1 MRKNKALLKRAA
13 SLFTALVMLAG
24 SATYA
29 QEEQTSQEVLSQE
42 MLSES
47 SSELSEELVNGTD
60 PEILELTSETITE
73 SIEEQTQ
80 EAESES
86 TQEQTQEAESES
98 VQEQTQEVES
108 ESTQEQTQE
117 VESESTQEQTQEVES
132 ESTQEQTQET
142 ASESIEEQTQE
153 TVNEN
158 LPELVQESNS
168 EDETTECSTDAF
180 VDSTD
185 EDMDSDIY
193 EIGDEFVKTFSFDMI
208 VDRNPIYL
216 GMAGISTATGNYY
229 DQLDATSKRIYNAI
243 YEANKSSASTAKMKL
258 NLTKIFENQKVTKGT
273 NGKAVYSEET
283 KQAIFAWLGSY
294 VTPAYLALTYDHP
307 ELVWLSGAKYTIG
320 YSVYTPW
327 FEEGETSIIT
337 DLELAGS
344 TFTITPTKD
353 TGALTAS
360 NVNPLFDGTKSQI
373 DAMLPA
379 NATTYDKVKAVHDKI
394 CSMVSYENSTQNIGN
409 PYYQTPYSLYYD
421 ADGDGKIETVCA
433 GYAKM
438 MKLQCNKY
446 GIPCVLVTGVT
457 DSGEY
462 HMWNYI
468 QMENGVWYA
477 VDATWDDQSTTM
489 YDFFLVGSETYSSA
503 AFGTKK
509 FGNTHIP
516 SGKWTTSADCVFLY
530 PVFSQTAYAGQNTVT
545 SKNGLLKDSDGV
557 WRYYTNNQVDTSY
570 TGFAASGSDQ
580 VYLINGVQ
588 NTSYSGL
595 IYNGGNW
602 YYVQKGVR
610 NTAYS
615 GLSVYNGSWYY
626 VKGGTADWSY
636 TGLAQYNGVWYYV
649 RQGSVDW
656 EYTGLCQYDTIWFYI
671 KNGAL
676 DWNYTGLCQH
686 SGVWYY
692 ITKGQV
698 NWNYTG
704 SCIYNG
710 KSYYVEKGV
719 LNWKYNSTAVYS
731 SASYTAD
738 LMNVAL
744 SQYQAE
750 EVTVDETNIY
760 SADTEPEST
769 QTEEQESHEAEEL
782 NETETF
788 ETEEQTQEQTEESV
802 SQTEVAVQE
811 ESTVQYSLLERIE
824 EYLIKFI
831 TYIVKLAA
839 AYIGITL

>member
-13 SLFTALVMLAG
+13 SLFTAFVMLAG

-80 EAESES
+80 EA
-86 TQEQTQEAESES
+86 
-98 VQEQTQEVES
+98 
-108 ESTQEQTQE
+108 
-117 VESESTQEQTQEVES
+117 ES

-258 NLTKIFENQKVTKGT
+258 NLTRIFENQKVTKGA

-283 KQAIFAWLGSY
+283 KQAIFAWLSSY

-320 YSVYTPW
+320 YSVYTPL
-327 FEEGETSIIT
+327 FESGEISIIT

-353 TGALTAS
+353 TGVLTGS
-360 NVNPLFDGTKSQI
+360 KVNPLFDGTKSQI

-394 CSMVSYENSTQNIGN
+394 CSMVSYENNMQNIGN

-462 HMWNYI
+462 HMWNYV

-477 VDATWDDQSTTM
+477 VDATWDDQSTIM

-509 FGNTHIP
+509 FVTTHIP
-516 SGKWTTSADCVFLY
+516 SGKWTTSADCVFSY
-530 PVFSQTAYAGQNTVT
+530 PILRTTAYKSNISVVQEGLVQNT
-545 SKNGLLKDSDGV
+545 DGS
-557 WRYYTNNQVDTSY
+557 WSYYKNNQIDSNY
-570 TGFAASGSDQ
+570 TDLVQCGNDL
-580 VYLINGVQ
+580 VYIKNGVQ
-588 NTSYSGL
+588 NTSFTNL
-595 IYNGGNW
+595 LNIKNKW
-602 YYVQKGVR
+602 YYVVKGKVDKSYTGLVLYYGTWYYIKKGVLDW
-610 NTAYS
+610 NYTGLCLYS
-615 GLSVYNGSWYY
+615 GTWYY
-626 VKGGTADWSY
+626 VK
-636 TGLAQYNGVWYYV
+636 
-649 RQGSVDW
+649 
-656 EYTGLCQYDTIWFYI
+656 
-671 KNGAL
+671 KGAL
-676 DWNYTGLCQH
+676 DWNYTGLCLY
-686 SGVWYY
+686 SGTWYY
-692 ITKGQV
+692 VKKGALD
-698 NWNYTG
+698 WNYTG
-704 SCIYNG
+704 LCLYSGTWYYVKKGALDWNYTGLCLYGGTWYYVKKGALDWNYTGLCLYGGTWYYVKKGALDWNYTGLCLYGGTWYYVKRGALDWNYTGVCDYYGTTYYIINGVLKWKYSGKVICNG
-710 KSYYVEKGV
+710 KTYNVVNGV
-719 LNWKYNSTAVYS
+719 A
-731 SASYTAD
+731 
-738 LMNVAL
+738 
-744 SQYQAE
+744 
-750 EVTVDETNIY
+750 
-760 SADTEPEST
+760 
-769 QTEEQESHEAEEL
+769 
-782 NETETF
+782 
-788 ETEEQTQEQTEESV
+788 
-802 SQTEVAVQE
+802 
-811 ESTVQYSLLERIE
+811 
-824 EYLIKFI
+824 
-831 TYIVKLAA
+831 KLQMKK
-839 AYIGITL
+839 

>member
-13 SLFTALVMLAG
+13 SLFTAFVMLAG

-86 TQEQTQEAESES
+86 TQEQTQEA
-98 VQEQTQEVES
+98 
-108 ESTQEQTQE
+108 
-117 VESESTQEQTQEVES
+117 ES

-258 NLTKIFENQKVTKGT
+258 NLTKIFENQKVTKGA

-283 KQAIFAWLGSY
+283 KQAIFAWLSSY

-320 YSVYTPW
+320 YSVYTPL
-327 FEEGETSIIT
+327 FESGEISIIT

-353 TGALTAS
+353 TGVLTGS
-360 NVNPLFDGTKSQI
+360 KVNPLFDGTKSQI

-394 CSMVSYENSTQNIGN
+394 CSMVSYENNMQNIGN
-409 PYYQTPYSLYYD
+409 QYYQTPYSLYYD

-462 HMWNYI
+462 HMWNYV

-516 SGKWTTSADCVFLY
+516 SGKWTTSADCVFSY
-530 PVFSQTAYAGQNTVT
+530 PILRTTAYKSNISVVQEGLVQNT
-545 SKNGLLKDSDGV
+545 DGS
-557 WRYYTNNQVDTSY
+557 WSYYKNNQIDSNY
-570 TGFAASGSDQ
+570 TDLVQCGNDL
-580 VYLINGVQ
+580 VYIKNGVQ
-588 NTSYSGL
+588 NTSFTNL
-595 IYNGGNW
+595 LNIKNKW
-602 YYVQKGVR
+602 YYV
-610 NTAYS
+610 
-615 GLSVYNGSWYY
+615 
-626 VKGGTADWSY
+626 VKGKVDKSY
-636 TGLAQYNGVWYYV
+636 TGLVLYYGTWYYIK
-649 RQGSVDW
+649 QGV
-656 EYTGLCQYDTIWFYI
+656 
-671 KNGAL
+671 L
-676 DWNYTGLCQH
+676 DWNYTGLCLYR
-686 SGVWYY
+686 GTWYY
-692 ITKGQV
+692 VKKGV
-698 NWNYTG
+698 LDWNYTG
-704 SCIYNG
+704 LCLYGGTWYYVKKGLLDWNYTGLCLYEGTWYYVKKGLLDWNYTGVCDYYGTTYYIINGVLKWNYSGKVICNG
-710 KSYYVEKGV
+710 KTYNVVNGV
-719 LNWKYNSTAVYS
+719 A
-731 SASYTAD
+731 
-738 LMNVAL
+738 
-744 SQYQAE
+744 
-750 EVTVDETNIY
+750 
-760 SADTEPEST
+760 
-769 QTEEQESHEAEEL
+769 
-782 NETETF
+782 
-788 ETEEQTQEQTEESV
+788 
-802 SQTEVAVQE
+802 
-811 ESTVQYSLLERIE
+811 
-824 EYLIKFI
+824 
-831 TYIVKLAA
+831 KLQMKK
-839 AYIGITL
+839 

>member
-80 EAESES
+80 EA
-86 TQEQTQEAESES
+86 
-98 VQEQTQEVES
+98 ES

-615 GLSVYNGSWYY
+615 GLSVYNGGWYY

-636 TGLAQYNGVWYYV
+636 SGLAQYNGVWYYV

>member
-13 SLFTALVMLAG
+13 SLFTAFVMLAG

-80 EAESES
+80 EA
-86 TQEQTQEAESES
+86 
-98 VQEQTQEVES
+98 
-108 ESTQEQTQE
+108 
-117 VESESTQEQTQEVES
+117 ESESTQEQTQEVES

-769 QTEEQESHEAEEL
+769 QTEEQESHEAEKL
-782 NETETF
+782 NEPETF
-788 ETEEQTQEQTEESV
+788 ETEAQTQEQTEESV

>member
-1 MRKNKALLKRAA
+1 
-13 SLFTALVMLAG
+13 
-24 SATYA
+24 
-29 QEEQTSQEVLSQE
+29 
-42 MLSES
+42 
-47 SSELSEELVNGTD
+47 
-60 PEILELTSETITE
+60 
-73 SIEEQTQ
+73 
-80 EAESES
+80 
-86 TQEQTQEAESES
+86 
-98 VQEQTQEVES
+98 
-108 ESTQEQTQE
+108 
-117 VESESTQEQTQEVES
+117 
-132 ESTQEQTQET
+132 
-142 ASESIEEQTQE
+142 
-153 TVNEN
+153 
-158 LPELVQESNS
+158 
-168 EDETTECSTDAF
+168 
-180 VDSTD
+180 
-185 EDMDSDIY
+185 
-193 EIGDEFVKTFSFDMI
+193 
-208 VDRNPIYL
+208 
-216 GMAGISTATGNYY
+216 MAW
-229 DQLDATSKRIYNAI
+229 QLC
-243 YEANKSSASTAKMKL
+243 
-258 NLTKIFENQKVTKGT
+258 
-273 NGKAVYSEET
+273 
-283 KQAIFAWLGSY
+283 
-294 VTPAYLALTYDHP
+294 
-307 ELVWLSGAKYTIG
+307 
-320 YSVYTPW
+320 
-327 FEEGETSIIT
+327 
-337 DLELAGS
+337 

-530 PVFSQTAYAGQNTVT
+530 PVFSQTAYAGQNTVI

>member
-13 SLFTALVMLAG
+13 SLFTAFVMLAG

-29 QEEQTSQEVLSQE
+29 QEKQTSQEVLSQE

-86 TQEQTQEAESES
+86 TQ
-98 VQEQTQEVES
+98 
-108 ESTQEQTQE
+108 
-117 VESESTQEQTQEVES
+117 
-132 ESTQEQTQET
+132 
-142 ASESIEEQTQE
+142 EQTQE

-258 NLTKIFENQKVTKGT
+258 NLTKIFENQKVTKGA

-320 YSVYTPW
+320 YSVYTPL
-327 FEEGETSIIT
+327 FESGETSIIT

-353 TGALTAS
+353 TGVLTGS
-360 NVNPLFDGTKSQI
+360 KVNPLFDGTKSQI

-394 CSMVSYENSTQNIGN
+394 CSMVSYENNTQNIGN

-462 HMWNYI
+462 HMWNYV

-509 FGNTHIP
+509 FVTTHVP

-731 SASYTAD
+731 SASYTVD

-744 SQYQAE
+744 SQGQAE
-750 EVTVDETNIY
+750 EITVDETNIY

-769 QTEEQESHEAEEL
+769 QAAEQVQESHEAEESNDPEML
-782 NETETF
+782 ETEA
-788 ETEEQTQEQTEESV
+788 QTQESV

>member
-13 SLFTALVMLAG
+13 SLFTAFVMLAG

-86 TQEQTQEAESES
+86 A
-98 VQEQTQEVES
+98 
-108 ESTQEQTQE
+108 
-117 VESESTQEQTQEVES
+117 QEQTQEVES

-788 ETEEQTQEQTEESV
+788 ETEEQTQEQTEKSV

>member
-13 SLFTALVMLAG
+13 SLFTAFVILAG

-42 MLSES
+42 ILSES

-80 EAESES
+80 EA
-86 TQEQTQEAESES
+86 
-98 VQEQTQEVES
+98 
-108 ESTQEQTQE
+108 
-117 VESESTQEQTQEVES
+117 ES

-258 NLTKIFENQKVTKGT
+258 NLTKIFENQKVTKGA

-320 YSVYTPW
+320 YSVYTPL
-327 FEEGETSIIT
+327 FESGETSIIT

-353 TGALTAS
+353 TGVLTGS
-360 NVNPLFDGTKSQI
+360 KVNPLFDGTKSQI

-379 NATTYDKVKAVHDKI
+379 NAITYVIVKAIHEKI
-394 CSMVSYENSTQNIGN
+394 WSMFSYENNTQNIGN

-421 ADGDGKIETVCA
+421 ADGDGKVETVCA

-462 HMWNYI
+462 HMWNYV

-595 IYNGGNW
+595 IYNSGNW

-719 LNWKYNSTAVYS
+719 LNWKYNSAAVYS

-738 LMNVAL
+738 LMNAAL

-750 EVTVDETNIY
+750 EVTIDETNIY

-769 QTEEQESHEAEEL
+769 QTAEQVQESHEAEESNDPEML
-782 NETETF
+782 ETEA
-788 ETEEQTQEQTEESV
+788 QTQEQTEESV

>member
-29 QEEQTSQEVLSQE
+29 QEEQT
-42 MLSES
+42 
-47 SSELSEELVNGTD
+47 
-60 PEILELTSETITE
+60 
-73 SIEEQTQ
+73 Q
-80 EAESES
+80 EA
-86 TQEQTQEAESES
+86 
-98 VQEQTQEVES
+98 
-108 ESTQEQTQE
+108 
-117 VESESTQEQTQEVES
+117 ESESTQEQTQEVES

>member
-80 EAESES
+80 EA
-86 TQEQTQEAESES
+86 
-98 VQEQTQEVES
+98 ES

-379 NATTYDKVKAVHDKI
+379 NATTYDKVKAVY
-394 CSMVSYENSTQNIGN
+394 SYLIDLAEYESSDDDQNIAGIFWKKR
-409 PYYQTPYSLYYD
+409 
-421 ADGDGKIETVCA
+421 AVCA
-433 GYAKM
+433 GYARAVQYLLERM
-438 MKLQCNKY
+438 DV
-446 GIPCVLVTGVT
+446 PCIYVEG
-457 DSGEY
+457 DSKDSDEGHAWDIVEIDGQY
-462 HMWNYI
+462 Y
-468 QMENGVWYA
+468 Y
-477 VDATWDDQSTTM
+477 VDATNGDQPGFLQGDAVQLAEHKTII
-489 YDFFLVGSETYSSA
+489 YDYLCPFPEEYEKIYTASDEFPLPACTATDCNFYVLNQACFNTYDA
-503 AFGTKK
+503 QEF
-509 FGNTHIP
+509 
-516 SGKWTTSADCVFLY
+516 
-530 PVFSQTAYAGQNTVT
+530 
-545 SKNGLLKDSDGV
+545 
-557 WRYYTNNQVDTSY
+557 
-570 TGFAASGSDQ
+570 
-580 VYLINGVQ
+580 
-588 NTSYSGL
+588 
-595 IYNGGNW
+595 YNFCCM
-602 YYVQKGVR
+602 R
-610 NTAYS
+610 
-615 GLSVYNGSWYY
+615 L
-626 VKGGTADWSY
+626 D
-636 TGLAQYNGVWYYV
+636 
-649 RQGSVDW
+649 
-656 EYTGLCQYDTIWFYI
+656 
-671 KNGAL
+671 NGAAVVRL
-676 DWNYTGLCQH
+676 KYTSEEAFDAACRH
-686 SGVWYY
+686 Y
-692 ITKGQV
+692 I
-698 NWNYTG
+698 
-704 SCIYNG
+704 
-710 KSYYVEKGV
+710 
-719 LNWKYNSTAVYS
+719 
-731 SASYTAD
+731 
-738 LMNVAL
+738 
-744 SQYQAE
+744 
-750 EVTVDETNIY
+750 
-760 SADTEPEST
+760 
-769 QTEEQESHEAEEL
+769 
-782 NETETF
+782 
-788 ETEEQTQEQTEESV
+788 
-802 SQTEVAVQE
+802 QE
-811 ESTVQYSLLERIE
+811 EKIQDVAGYYMSLHGLSTVQYHYGILQNLKTL
-824 EYLIKFI
+824 YFI
-831 TYIVKLAA
+831 F
-839 AYIGITL
+839 

>member
-80 EAESES
+80 EA
-86 TQEQTQEAESES
+86 
-98 VQEQTQEVES
+98 
-108 ESTQEQTQE
+108 
-117 VESESTQEQTQEVES
+117 ESESTQEQTQEVES

-731 SASYTAD
+731 SASYTED

>member
-13 SLFTALVMLAG
+13 SLFTAFVMLAG

-42 MLSES
+42 ILSES

-86 TQEQTQEAESES
+86 TQEQIQEAESES
-98 VQEQTQEVES
+98 TQ
-108 ESTQEQTQE
+108 
-117 VESESTQEQTQEVES
+117 
-132 ESTQEQTQET
+132 
-142 ASESIEEQTQE
+142 EQTQE

-216 GMAGISTATGNYY
+216 GMAGISSATGNYY

-258 NLTKIFENQKVTKGT
+258 NLTKIFENQKVTKGA

-320 YSVYTPW
+320 YSVYTPL
-327 FEEGETSIIT
+327 FESGEISIIT

-353 TGALTAS
+353 TGVLTGS
-360 NVNPLFDGTKSQI
+360 KVNPLFDGTKSQI

-394 CSMVSYENSTQNIGN
+394 CSMVSYENNTQNIGN

-462 HMWNYI
+462 HMWNYV

-731 SASYTAD
+731 SASYTVD

-744 SQYQAE
+744 SQGQAE
-750 EVTVDETNIY
+750 EITVDETNIY

-769 QTEEQESHEAEEL
+769 QAAEQVQESHEAEESNDPEML
-782 NETETF
+782 ETEA
-788 ETEEQTQEQTEESV
+788 QTQESV

>member
-80 EAESES
+80 EA
-86 TQEQTQEAESES
+86 
-98 VQEQTQEVES
+98 
-108 ESTQEQTQE
+108 
-117 VESESTQEQTQEVES
+117 ESESTQEQTQEVES

-283 KQAIFAWLGSY
+283 KQAIFAWLSSY

-462 HMWNYI
+462 HMWNYV

-719 LNWKYNSTAVYS
+719 LNWKYNSAAVYS

-738 LMNVAL
+738 LMNAAL

-750 EVTVDETNIY
+750 EVTIDETNIY

>member
-1 MRKNKALLKRAA
+1 MRKNKVLLKRAA

-24 SATYA
+24 SSTYA
-29 QEEQTSQEVLSQE
+29 QEEQTTQEVLSQE
-42 MLSES
+42 MLSET
-47 SSELSEELVNGTD
+47 VNGTD

-80 EAESES
+80 EAVSES
-86 TQEQTQEAESES
+86 AQEQTQEA
-98 VQEQTQEVES
+98 ES

-117 VESESTQEQTQEVES
+117 VESESA
-132 ESTQEQTQET
+132 QEQTQET
-142 ASESIEEQTQE
+142 VS
-153 TVNEN
+153 EN
-158 LPELVQESNS
+158 LPELVQESSS

-193 EIGDEFVKTFSFDMI
+193 EIGDEFVKTFSLDMV

-243 YEANKSSASTAKMKL
+243 YEANKNSASTAKLKL
-258 NLTKIFENQKVTKGT
+258 NLTKIFENQKVIKGA
-273 NGKAVYSEET
+273 NGKAVYLEET
-283 KQAIFAWLGSY
+283 KKAIFAWLGSY

-320 YSVYTPW
+320 YTVYTPW

-353 TGALTAS
+353 AGVLTAS

-462 HMWNYI
+462 HMWNYV

-477 VDATWDDQSTTM
+477 VDATWDDQSTIM

-509 FGNTHIP
+509 FGTTHIP

-595 IYNGGNW
+595 IYNGGSW

-719 LNWKYNSTAVYS
+719 LNWKYNSAAVYS

-738 LMNVAL
+738 LMNAAL

-769 QTEEQESHEAEEL
+769 QTEEQEQESHGAEEL
-782 NETETF
+782 NEPETL
-788 ETEEQTQEQTEESV
+788 ETEAQTQEQTQESV
-802 SQTEVAVQE
+802 SHTEVAVQE

>member
-13 SLFTALVMLAG
+13 SLFTAFVMLAG

-80 EAESES
+80 EA
-86 TQEQTQEAESES
+86 
-98 VQEQTQEVES
+98 ES

-462 HMWNYI
+462 HMWNYV

-509 FGNTHIP
+509 FGNTHIS
-516 SGKWTTSADCVFLY
+516 SGKWTTSADCVFSY
-530 PVFSQTAYAGQNTVT
+530 PILRTTAYKSNISVVQEGLVQNT
-545 SKNGLLKDSDGV
+545 DGS
-557 WRYYTNNQVDTSY
+557 WSYYKNNQIDSNY
-570 TGFAASGSDQ
+570 TDLVQCGNDL
-580 VYLINGVQ
+580 VYIKNGVQ
-588 NTSYSGL
+588 NTSFTNL
-595 IYNGGNW
+595 LNIKNKW
-602 YYVQKGVR
+602 YYVVKGKVDKSYTGLVLYYGTWYYIKKGVLDW
-610 NTAYS
+610 NYTGLCLYS
-615 GLSVYNGSWYY
+615 GTWYY
-626 VKGGTADWSY
+626 VK
-636 TGLAQYNGVWYYV
+636 
-649 RQGSVDW
+649 
-656 EYTGLCQYDTIWFYI
+656 
-671 KNGAL
+671 KGAL
-676 DWNYTGLCQH
+676 DWNYTGLCLY
-686 SGVWYY
+686 SGTWYY
-692 ITKGQV
+692 VKKGALD
-698 NWNYTG
+698 WNYTG
-704 SCIYNG
+704 LCLYSGTWYYVKKGALDWNYTGLCLYGGTWYYVKRGALDWNYTGVCDYYGTTYYIINGVLKWKYSGKVICNG
-710 KSYYVEKGV
+710 KTYNVVNGV
-719 LNWKYNSTAVYS
+719 A
-731 SASYTAD
+731 
-738 LMNVAL
+738 
-744 SQYQAE
+744 
-750 EVTVDETNIY
+750 
-760 SADTEPEST
+760 
-769 QTEEQESHEAEEL
+769 
-782 NETETF
+782 
-788 ETEEQTQEQTEESV
+788 
-802 SQTEVAVQE
+802 
-811 ESTVQYSLLERIE
+811 
-824 EYLIKFI
+824 
-831 TYIVKLAA
+831 KLQMKK
-839 AYIGITL
+839 

>member
-80 EAESES
+80 EA
-86 TQEQTQEAESES
+86 
-98 VQEQTQEVES
+98 
-108 ESTQEQTQE
+108 
-117 VESESTQEQTQEVES
+117 ES

-409 PYYQTPYSLYYD
+409 PYYQTPYSRYYD

-462 HMWNYI
+462 HMWNYV

-719 LNWKYNSTAVYS
+719 LNWKYNSAAVYS
-731 SASYTAD
+731 SASYTVD

-744 SQYQAE
+744 SQDQAE
-750 EVTVDETNIY
+750 EVTIDETNIY

-769 QTEEQESHEAEEL
+769 QAAEQVQESHEAEESNDPEML
-782 NETETF
+782 ETEA
-788 ETEEQTQEQTEESV
+788 QTQEQTEESV

>member
-13 SLFTALVMLAG
+13 SLFIAFVMLAG

-98 VQEQTQEVES
+98 
-108 ESTQEQTQE
+108 TQEQTQE
-117 VESESTQEQTQEVES
+117 AES

-193 EIGDEFVKTFSFDMI
+193 EIGDEFLKTFSFDMI

-258 NLTKIFENQKVTKGT
+258 NLTKIFENQKVTKGA

-283 KQAIFAWLGSY
+283 KQAIFAWLSSY

-320 YSVYTPW
+320 YSVYTPL
-327 FEEGETSIIT
+327 FESGEISIIT

-353 TGALTAS
+353 TGVLTGS
-360 NVNPLFDGTKSQI
+360 KVNPLFDGTKSQI

-394 CSMVSYENSTQNIGN
+394 CSMVSYENNMQNIGN

-462 HMWNYI
+462 HMWNYV
-468 QMENGVWYA
+468 QMENGV
-477 VDATWDDQSTTM
+477 
-489 YDFFLVGSETYSSA
+489 LVGSETYSSA

-509 FGNTHIP
+509 FVTTHIP
-516 SGKWTTSADCVFLY
+516 SGKWTTSANCVFSY
-530 PVFSQTAYAGQNTVT
+530 PILSTTVYKSNISVVQEGLVQNT
-545 SKNGLLKDSDGV
+545 DGS
-557 WRYYTNNQVDTSY
+557 WSYYKNNQIDSNY
-570 TGFAASGSDQ
+570 TDLVQCGND
-580 VYLINGVQ
+580 LIYIKNGVQ
-588 NTSYSGL
+588 NTSFTNL
-595 IYNGGNW
+595 LNIKNKW
-602 YYVQKGVR
+602 YYVVKGKVDKSYTGLVLYYGTWYYIKQGVLDW
-610 NTAYS
+610 NYTGLCLYS
-615 GLSVYNGSWYY
+615 GTWYY
-626 VKGGTADWSY
+626 VK
-636 TGLAQYNGVWYYV
+636 
-649 RQGSVDW
+649 
-656 EYTGLCQYDTIWFYI
+656 
-671 KNGAL
+671 KGAL
-676 DWNYTGLCQH
+676 DWNYTGLCLY
-686 SGVWYY
+686 SGTWYY
-692 ITKGQV
+692 VKKGALD
-698 NWNYTG
+698 WNYTG
-704 SCIYNG
+704 LCLYSGTWYYVKKGALDWNYTGLCLYGGTWYYVKKGALDWNYTGVCDYYGTTYYIINGVLKWNYSGKVICNG
-710 KSYYVEKGV
+710 KTYNVVNGV
-719 LNWKYNSTAVYS
+719 A
-731 SASYTAD
+731 
-738 LMNVAL
+738 
-744 SQYQAE
+744 
-750 EVTVDETNIY
+750 
-760 SADTEPEST
+760 
-769 QTEEQESHEAEEL
+769 
-782 NETETF
+782 
-788 ETEEQTQEQTEESV
+788 
-802 SQTEVAVQE
+802 
-811 ESTVQYSLLERIE
+811 
-824 EYLIKFI
+824 
-831 TYIVKLAA
+831 KL
-839 AYIGITL
+839 

>member
-13 SLFTALVMLAG
+13 SLFTAFVMLAG

-98 VQEQTQEVES
+98 
-108 ESTQEQTQE
+108 TQEQTQE
-117 VESESTQEQTQEVES
+117 AES

-258 NLTKIFENQKVTKGT
+258 NLTRIFENQKVTKGA

-283 KQAIFAWLGSY
+283 KQAIFAWLSSY

-320 YSVYTPW
+320 YSVYTPL
-327 FEEGETSIIT
+327 FESGEISIIT

-353 TGALTAS
+353 TGVLTGS
-360 NVNPLFDGTKSQI
+360 KVNPLFDGTKSQI

-394 CSMVSYENSTQNIGN
+394 CSMVSYENNMQNIGN

-462 HMWNYI
+462 HMWNYV

-477 VDATWDDQSTTM
+477 VDATWDDQSTIM

-509 FGNTHIP
+509 FVTTHIP
-516 SGKWTTSADCVFLY
+516 SGKWTTSADCVFSY
-530 PVFSQTAYAGQNTVT
+530 PILRTTAYKSNISVVQEGLVQNT
-545 SKNGLLKDSDGV
+545 DGS
-557 WRYYTNNQVDTSY
+557 WSYYKNNQIDSNY
-570 TGFAASGSDQ
+570 TDLVQCGND
-580 VYLINGVQ
+580 LIYIKNGVQ
-588 NTSYSGL
+588 NTSFTNL
-595 IYNGGNW
+595 LNIKNKW
-602 YYVQKGVR
+602 YYVVKGKVDKSYTGLVLYYGTWYYIKKGVLDW
-610 NTAYS
+610 NYTGLCLYS
-615 GLSVYNGSWYY
+615 GTWYY
-626 VKGGTADWSY
+626 VK
-636 TGLAQYNGVWYYV
+636 
-649 RQGSVDW
+649 
-656 EYTGLCQYDTIWFYI
+656 
-671 KNGAL
+671 KGAL
-676 DWNYTGLCQH
+676 DWNYTGLCLY
-686 SGVWYY
+686 SGTWYY
-692 ITKGQV
+692 VKKGALD
-698 NWNYTG
+698 WNYTG
-704 SCIYNG
+704 LCLYSG
-710 KSYYVEKGV
+710 TWYYVKKGA
-719 LNWKYNSTAVYS
+719 LDWNYTGLCLYS
-731 SASYTAD
+731 GTWYYVKKGALDWNYTG
-738 LMNVAL
+738 L
-744 SQYQAE
+744 
-750 EVTVDETNIY
+750 
-760 SADTEPEST
+760 
-769 QTEEQESHEAEEL
+769 
-782 NETETF
+782 
-788 ETEEQTQEQTEESV
+788 
-802 SQTEVAVQE
+802 
-811 ESTVQYSLLERIE
+811 
-824 EYLIKFI
+824 
-831 TYIVKLAA
+831 
-839 AYIGITL
+839 

>member
-80 EAESES
+80 EA
-86 TQEQTQEAESES
+86 
-98 VQEQTQEVES
+98 ES

-719 LNWKYNSTAVYS
+719 LNWKYNSAAVYS

>member
-86 TQEQTQEAESES
+86 TQEQTQE
-98 VQEQTQEVES
+98 
-108 ESTQEQTQE
+108 

-168 EDETTECSTDAF
+168 EDETTECSSDAF

>member
-1 MRKNKALLKRAA
+1 MRKNKVLLKRAA
-13 SLFTALVMLAG
+13 SLFTAFVMLAG

-29 QEEQTSQEVLSQE
+29 QEEQTTQEVLSQE

-47 SSELSEELVNGTD
+47 SSELSEELVDGTD

-98 VQEQTQEVES
+98 A
-108 ESTQEQTQE
+108 
-117 VESESTQEQTQEVES
+117 
-132 ESTQEQTQET
+132 QEQTQET
-142 ASESIEEQTQE
+142 ES
-153 TVNEN
+153 EN
-158 LPELVQESNS
+158 LPELVQESSS

-193 EIGDEFVKTFSFDMI
+193 EIGDEFVKTFSLDMI

-216 GMAGISTATGNYY
+216 GMAGISSATGNYY

-243 YEANKSSASTAKMKL
+243 YEANKNSASTAKLKL
-258 NLTKIFENQKVTKGT
+258 NLTKIFENQKVTKGA
-273 NGKAVYSEET
+273 NGKAVYLEET
-283 KQAIFAWLGSY
+283 KKAIFAWLGSY

-379 NATTYDKVKAVHDKI
+379 NATTYDKVKAIHDKI

-477 VDATWDDQSTTM
+477 VDATWDDQSTIM

-509 FGNTHIP
+509 FGTTHIP

-595 IYNGGNW
+595 IYNGGSW

-719 LNWKYNSTAVYS
+719 LNWKYNSAAVYS

-738 LMNVAL
+738 LMNAAL

-769 QTEEQESHEAEEL
+769 QTEEQEQESHGAEEL
-782 NETETF
+782 NEPEML
-788 ETEEQTQEQTEESV
+788 ETEAQTQESV
-802 SQTEVAVQE
+802 SHTEVAVQE

-839 AYIGITL
+839 AYIGIAL

>member
-13 SLFTALVMLAG
+13 SLFTAFVMLAG

-86 TQEQTQEAESES
+86 TQEQTQEA
-98 VQEQTQEVES
+98 
-108 ESTQEQTQE
+108 
-117 VESESTQEQTQEVES
+117 ES

-258 NLTKIFENQKVTKGT
+258 NLTRIFENQKVTKGA

-283 KQAIFAWLGSY
+283 KQAIFAWLSSY

-320 YSVYTPW
+320 YSVYTPL
-327 FEEGETSIIT
+327 FESGEISIIT

-353 TGALTAS
+353 TGALTGS
-360 NVNPLFDGTKSQI
+360 KVNPLFDGTKSQI

-394 CSMVSYENSTQNIGN
+394 CSMVSYENNMQNIGN

-462 HMWNYI
+462 HMWNYV

-477 VDATWDDQSTTM
+477 VDATWDDQSTIM

-509 FGNTHIP
+509 FVTTHIP
-516 SGKWTTSADCVFLY
+516 SGKWTTSADCVFSY
-530 PVFSQTAYAGQNTVT
+530 PILRTTAYKSNISVVQEGLVQNT
-545 SKNGLLKDSDGV
+545 DGS
-557 WRYYTNNQVDTSY
+557 WSYYKNNQIDSNY
-570 TGFAASGSDQ
+570 TDLVQCGNDL
-580 VYLINGVQ
+580 VYIKNGVQ
-588 NTSYSGL
+588 NTSFTNL
-595 IYNGGNW
+595 LNIKNKW
-602 YYVQKGVR
+602 YYVVKGKVDKSYTGLVLYYGTWYYIKKGVLDW
-610 NTAYS
+610 NYTGLCLYS
-615 GLSVYNGSWYY
+615 GTWYY
-626 VKGGTADWSY
+626 VK
-636 TGLAQYNGVWYYV
+636 
-649 RQGSVDW
+649 
-656 EYTGLCQYDTIWFYI
+656 
-671 KNGAL
+671 KGAL
-676 DWNYTGLCQH
+676 DWNYTGLCLY
-686 SGVWYY
+686 SGTWYY
-692 ITKGQV
+692 VKKGALD
-698 NWNYTG
+698 WNYTG
-704 SCIYNG
+704 LCLYGGTWYYVKKGALDWNYTGLCLYGGTWYYVKKGALDWNYTGLCLYGGTWYYVKRGALDWNYTGVCDYYGTTYYIINGVLKWKYSGKVICNG
-710 KSYYVEKGV
+710 KTYNVVNGV
-719 LNWKYNSTAVYS
+719 A
-731 SASYTAD
+731 
-738 LMNVAL
+738 
-744 SQYQAE
+744 
-750 EVTVDETNIY
+750 
-760 SADTEPEST
+760 
-769 QTEEQESHEAEEL
+769 
-782 NETETF
+782 
-788 ETEEQTQEQTEESV
+788 
-802 SQTEVAVQE
+802 
-811 ESTVQYSLLERIE
+811 
-824 EYLIKFI
+824 
-831 TYIVKLAA
+831 KLQMKK
-839 AYIGITL
+839 

>member
-98 VQEQTQEVES
+98 
-108 ESTQEQTQE
+108 TQEQTQE
-117 VESESTQEQTQEVES
+117 TASESIEEQTQEAESESTQEQTQEVES

-462 HMWNYI
+462 HMWNYV

>member
-13 SLFTALVMLAG
+13 SLFIAFVMLAG

-42 MLSES
+42 ILSES

-80 EAESES
+80 EA
-86 TQEQTQEAESES
+86 
-98 VQEQTQEVES
+98 
-108 ESTQEQTQE
+108 
-117 VESESTQEQTQEVES
+117 ES

-258 NLTKIFENQKVTKGT
+258 NLTRIFENQKVTKGA

-283 KQAIFAWLGSY
+283 KQAIFAWLSSY

-320 YSVYTPW
+320 YSVYTPL
-327 FEEGETSIIT
+327 FESGEISIIT

-353 TGALTAS
+353 TGVLTGS
-360 NVNPLFDGTKSQI
+360 KVNPLFDGTKSQI

-394 CSMVSYENSTQNIGN
+394 CSMVSYENNMQNIGN

-462 HMWNYI
+462 HMWNYV

-516 SGKWTTSADCVFLY
+516 SGKWTTSADCVFSY
-530 PVFSQTAYAGQNTVT
+530 PILRTTAYKSNISVVQEGLVQNT
-545 SKNGLLKDSDGV
+545 DGS
-557 WRYYTNNQVDTSY
+557 WSYYKNNQIDSNY
-570 TGFAASGSDQ
+570 TDLVQCGND
-580 VYLINGVQ
+580 LIYIKNGVQ
-588 NTSYSGL
+588 NTSFTNL
-595 IYNGGNW
+595 LNIKNKW
-602 YYVQKGVR
+602 YYVVKGKVDKSYTGLVLYYGTWYYIKKGVLDW
-610 NTAYS
+610 NYTGLCLYS
-615 GLSVYNGSWYY
+615 GTWYY
-626 VKGGTADWSY
+626 VK
-636 TGLAQYNGVWYYV
+636 
-649 RQGSVDW
+649 
-656 EYTGLCQYDTIWFYI
+656 
-671 KNGAL
+671 KGAL
-676 DWNYTGLCQH
+676 DWNYTGLCLY
-686 SGVWYY
+686 SGTWYY
-692 ITKGQV
+692 VKKGALD
-698 NWNYTG
+698 WNYTG
-704 SCIYNG
+704 LCLYSGTWYYVKKGALDWNYTGLCLYGGTWYYVKRGALDWNYTGVCDYYGTTYYIINGVLKWKYSGKVICNG
-710 KSYYVEKGV
+710 KTYNVVNGV
-719 LNWKYNSTAVYS
+719 A
-731 SASYTAD
+731 
-738 LMNVAL
+738 
-744 SQYQAE
+744 
-750 EVTVDETNIY
+750 
-760 SADTEPEST
+760 
-769 QTEEQESHEAEEL
+769 
-782 NETETF
+782 
-788 ETEEQTQEQTEESV
+788 
-802 SQTEVAVQE
+802 
-811 ESTVQYSLLERIE
+811 
-824 EYLIKFI
+824 
-831 TYIVKLAA
+831 KLQMKK
-839 AYIGITL
+839 

>member
-80 EAESES
+80 EA
-86 TQEQTQEAESES
+86 
-98 VQEQTQEVES
+98 
-108 ESTQEQTQE
+108 
-117 VESESTQEQTQEVES
+117 ESESTQEQTQEVES

-394 CSMVSYENSTQNIGN
+394 CSMVSYENGTQNIGN

>member
-80 EAESES
+80 EA
-86 TQEQTQEAESES
+86 
-98 VQEQTQEVES
+98 ES

-744 SQYQAE
+744 SQGQAE
-750 EVTVDETNIY
+750 EITVDETNIY

>member
-13 SLFTALVMLAG
+13 SLFTAFVMLAG

-86 TQEQTQEAESES
+86 TQEQTQEA
-98 VQEQTQEVES
+98 
-108 ESTQEQTQE
+108 
-117 VESESTQEQTQEVES
+117 ES

-258 NLTKIFENQKVTKGT
+258 NLTRIFENQKVTKGA

-283 KQAIFAWLGSY
+283 KQAIFAWLSSY

-320 YSVYTPW
+320 YSVYTPL
-327 FEEGETSIIT
+327 FESGEISIIT

-353 TGALTAS
+353 TGVLTGS
-360 NVNPLFDGTKSQI
+360 KVNPLFDGTKSQI

-394 CSMVSYENSTQNIGN
+394 CSMVSYENNMQNIGN

-462 HMWNYI
+462 HMWNYV

-477 VDATWDDQSTTM
+477 VDATWDDQSTIM

-509 FGNTHIP
+509 FVTTHIP
-516 SGKWTTSADCVFLY
+516 SGKWTTSADCVFSY
-530 PVFSQTAYAGQNTVT
+530 PILRTTAYKSNISVVQEGLVQNT
-545 SKNGLLKDSDGV
+545 DGS
-557 WRYYTNNQVDTSY
+557 WSYYKNNQIDSNY
-570 TGFAASGSDQ
+570 TDLVQCGNDL
-580 VYLINGVQ
+580 VYIKNGVQ
-588 NTSYSGL
+588 NTSFTNL
-595 IYNGGNW
+595 LNIKNKW
-602 YYVQKGVR
+602 YYVVKGKVDKSYTGLVLYYGTWYYIKKGVLDW
-610 NTAYS
+610 NYTGLCLYS
-615 GLSVYNGSWYY
+615 GTWYY
-626 VKGGTADWSY
+626 VK
-636 TGLAQYNGVWYYV
+636 
-649 RQGSVDW
+649 
-656 EYTGLCQYDTIWFYI
+656 
-671 KNGAL
+671 KGAL
-676 DWNYTGLCQH
+676 DWNYTGLCLY
-686 SGVWYY
+686 SGTWYY
-692 ITKGQV
+692 VKKGALD
-698 NWNYTG
+698 WNYTG
-704 SCIYNG
+704 LCLYSGTWYYVKKGALDWNYTGLCLYGGTWYYVKRGALDWNYTGVCDYYGTTYYIINGVLKWKYSGKVICNG
-710 KSYYVEKGV
+710 KTYNVVNGV
-719 LNWKYNSTAVYS
+719 A
-731 SASYTAD
+731 
-738 LMNVAL
+738 
-744 SQYQAE
+744 
-750 EVTVDETNIY
+750 
-760 SADTEPEST
+760 
-769 QTEEQESHEAEEL
+769 
-782 NETETF
+782 
-788 ETEEQTQEQTEESV
+788 
-802 SQTEVAVQE
+802 
-811 ESTVQYSLLERIE
+811 
-824 EYLIKFI
+824 
-831 TYIVKLAA
+831 KLQMKK
-839 AYIGITL
+839 

>member
-80 EAESES
+80 EA
-86 TQEQTQEAESES
+86 
-98 VQEQTQEVES
+98 ES

-379 NATTYDKVKAVHDKI
+379 NSTTYDKLKAVHDKI

-811 ESTVQYSLLERIE
+811 ESTVQYSLLECIE

>member
-86 TQEQTQEAESES
+86 TQEQTQE
-98 VQEQTQEVES
+98 VES

-117 VESESTQEQTQEVES
+117 V
-132 ESTQEQTQET
+132 

>member
-13 SLFTALVMLAG
+13 SLFTAFVMLAG

-86 TQEQTQEAESES
+86 TQ
-98 VQEQTQEVES
+98 
-108 ESTQEQTQE
+108 
-117 VESESTQEQTQEVES
+117 
-132 ESTQEQTQET
+132 
-142 ASESIEEQTQE
+142 EQTQE

-258 NLTKIFENQKVTKGT
+258 NLTKIFENQKVTKGA

-320 YSVYTPW
+320 YSVYTPL
-327 FEEGETSIIT
+327 FESGETSIIT

-353 TGALTAS
+353 TGVLTGS
-360 NVNPLFDGTKSQI
+360 KVNPLFDGTKSQI

-394 CSMVSYENSTQNIGN
+394 CSMVSYENNTQNIGN

-462 HMWNYI
+462 HMWNYV

-731 SASYTAD
+731 SASYTVD

-744 SQYQAE
+744 SQGQAE
-750 EVTVDETNIY
+750 EITVDETNIY

-769 QTEEQESHEAEEL
+769 QAAEQVQESHEAEESNDPEML
-782 NETETF
+782 ETEA
-788 ETEEQTQEQTEESV
+788 QTQESV

>member
-13 SLFTALVMLAG
+13 SLFTAFVMLAG

-86 TQEQTQEAESES
+86 TQEQTQEA
-98 VQEQTQEVES
+98 
-108 ESTQEQTQE
+108 
-117 VESESTQEQTQEVES
+117 ES

>member
-1 MRKNKALLKRAA
+1 MRKNKVLLKRAA
-13 SLFTALVMLAG
+13 SLFTAFVILAG

-42 MLSES
+42 ILSES

-80 EAESES
+80 EA
-86 TQEQTQEAESES
+86 
-98 VQEQTQEVES
+98 
-108 ESTQEQTQE
+108 
-117 VESESTQEQTQEVES
+117 ES

-258 NLTKIFENQKVTKGT
+258 NLTKIFENQKVTKGA

-320 YSVYTPW
+320 YSVYTPL
-327 FEEGETSIIT
+327 FESGETSIIT

-353 TGALTAS
+353 TGVLTGS
-360 NVNPLFDGTKSQI
+360 KVNPLFDGTKSQI

-394 CSMVSYENSTQNIGN
+394 CSMVSYENNTQNIGN

-462 HMWNYI
+462 HMWNYV

-595 IYNGGNW
+595 IYNSGNW

-731 SASYTAD
+731 SASYTVD

-744 SQYQAE
+744 SQGQAE
-750 EVTVDETNIY
+750 EITVDETNIY

-769 QTEEQESHEAEEL
+769 QAAEQVQESHEAEESNDPEML
-782 NETETF
+782 ETEA
-788 ETEEQTQEQTEESV
+788 QTQEQTEESV

>member
-80 EAESES
+80 EA
-86 TQEQTQEAESES
+86 
-98 VQEQTQEVES
+98 
-108 ESTQEQTQE
+108 
-117 VESESTQEQTQEVES
+117 ESESTQEQTQEVES

-545 SKNGLLKDSDGV
+545 SKNGLLKDLDGV